1 MSRIAYVGKITN
13 SNVDFKTIVMAEN
26 EEAARMRVVENF
38 KKDVGML
45 FDKEDIQIHT
55 LF

>member
-1 MSRIAYVGKITN
+1 MSRIAYVGIISN

-26 EEAARMRVVENF
+26 EEDAKLKVIENF
-38 KKDVGML
+38 KKDVGTL